1 MGNVYDVVFFC
12 VQVTQVAS
20 VSIGGDGKDADVYV
34 PCVADGLLG
43 LTTDK
48 GSNNVNKLTTD
59 KVTWK
64 YPDGCSHAPTASE
77 SPSSPNPPKKSG
89 AGALNAHSLAF
100 VAPLL
105 ALVL

>member
-1 MGNVYDVVFFC
+1 MCLTPCFFC

-20 VSIGGDGKDADVYV
+20 VSIGGDGKVADVYV

-48 GSNNVNKLTTD
+48 GSNNVNMVSTD

-89 AGALNAHSLAF
+89 AGALHAHLLAF

>member
-1 MGNVYDVVFFC
+1 MTSCFFC
-12 VQVTQVAS
+12 SQVTQVAS

-48 GSNNVNKLTTD
+48 GSNNVNMVSTD

-100 VAPLL
+100 IAPLL

>member
-1 MGNVYDVVFFC
+1 MGNVSDVVFFC

-48 GSNNVNKLTTD
+48 GSNNVNKVTTD
-59 KVTWK
+59 KAVSYT
-64 YPDGCSHAPTASE
+64 HLTLPT
-77 SPSSPNPPKKSG
+77 KRR
-89 AGALNAHSLAF
+89 
-100 VAPLL
+100 V
-105 ALVL
+105 